1 MQTSIRLTTDEEK
14 QDPSIPA
21 FDYTKLT
28 ALNQCPRW
36 GLVRYDQ
43 HKKMPSNQRSTALEM
58 GGAAHQAYAAIRF
71 FELMESGEFADSKYH
86 SLIYQYGLKQFG
98 EERFHHI
105 MNLWG
110 SKEDTR
116 RRVNAIALHILNTSG
131 YYDDPNDRRRTLSN
145 LETSMLA
152 YIDRLELGTRIPVV
166 RDRLV
171 GIEVPFDLC
180 ITFRPITEI
189 STETK
194 IRYIGR
200 MDGLV
205 KTRYGYEV
213 EENKTASRLDKSW
226 MDSFLISH
234 QVTGYCVAASV
245 LLEQPVREC
254 VVQGMMVPLPKNYDL
269 GGIAHVS
276 VSRDDDRI
284 REWYRW
290 IWTTVSNLYL
300 PYRDDPLFAPE
311 FSHSCNR
318 FYQSCAL
325 IPLCSMASREDRLL
339 TFSQM
344 VDDEWSPLHG

>member
-1 MQTSIRLTTDEEK
+1 MQPSIRPTTDEEK

-28 ALNQCPRW
+28 ALNMCPRW
-36 GLVRYDQ
+36 GLIRYDQ
-43 HKKMPSNQRSTALEM
+43 HKRMPTNGRSTALEM

-86 SLIYQYGLKQFG
+86 SLIYQHGLKQFG
-98 EERFHHI
+98 EERFHYI

-110 SKEDTR
+110 SGEDTR
-116 RRVNAIALHILNTSG
+116 RRVNAIALYILNTSG

-166 RDRLV
+166 RDGLV
-171 GIEVPFDLC
+171 GIEVPFDLL
-180 ITFRPITEI
+180 ITFTSPWVDRF
-189 STETK
+189 K
-194 IRYIGR
+194 MRYIGR

-234 QVTGYCVAASV
+234 QVTGYCVAASI
-245 LLEQPVREC
+245 LLGEPVSEC
-254 VVQGMMVPLPKNYDL
+254 VVRGMMVPLPKNYDL

-318 FYQSCAL
+318 FYQSCAF

-344 VDDEWSPLHG
+344 VHDEWSPLHG